1 MLIPTPTQSNQAPS
15 EGALAY
21 FCDCQAVQMEPR
33 YVCLRGPP
41 HTAQI
46 LPHSLQKEPTLLTP
60 WFQDLG
66 DNTFLLY
73 KTNQVVVLLQEPES
87 TSIVGN

>member
-1 MLIPTPTQSNQAPS
+1 M
-15 EGALAY
+15 
-21 FCDCQAVQMEPR
+21 
-33 YVCLRGPP
+33 
-41 HTAQI
+41 AQI
-46 LPHSLQKEPTLLTP
+46 LPHSLRKEPTLLTP

-87 TSIVGN
+87 TSIAGN